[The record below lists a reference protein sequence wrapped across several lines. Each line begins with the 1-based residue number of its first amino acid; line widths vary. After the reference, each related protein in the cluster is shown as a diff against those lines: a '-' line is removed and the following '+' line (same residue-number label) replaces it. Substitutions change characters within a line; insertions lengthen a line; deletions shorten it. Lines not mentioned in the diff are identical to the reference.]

1 MPDKFALGTRDI
13 LDILQPKLAAKEKLT
28 AKEKLAKDACLADI
42 AEAIDAI
49 KAPPPRMLRERQLAK
64 VASKLDGA
72 VAAINSLPLEWRFG
86 SSNLIGELDRAR
98 QAFRK
103 LAERSKRKKAGRNA
117 TVAYRQKLEAA
128 HQGFVLMIRWAK
140 HAPTLTGDDYSN
152 VVATLFEIATGK
164 QPGDVMTACRQI
176 INDMKKRG
184 YDARKFQQLR
194 RFMSGTGTS
203 L

>member
-1 MPDKFALGTRDI
+1 MPDKFALGTGDI
-13 LDILQPKLAAKEKLT
+13 LGILQPKLAAEEKLE

-49 KAPPPRMLRERQLAK
+49 KASPRMLRERQLAK
-64 VASKLDGA
+64 VASKLGAA
-72 VAAINSLPLEWRFG
+72 VAAINSLPSEWRFG
-86 SSNLIGELDRAR
+86 SNNLIRELDDVS
-98 QAFRK
+98 QAFWRI
-103 LAERSKRKKAGRNA
+103 AERSKCRKVGRNA

-176 INDMKKRG
+176 FDEMTKLG
-184 YDARKFQQLR
+184 YDAKKFPQLR
-194 RFMSGTGTS
+194 RFMARHGTS

>member
-1 MPDKFALGTRDI
+1 MAFSNRSSAE
-13 LDILQPKLAAKEKLT
+13 EKLT

-64 VASKLDGA
+64 VASKLGAA

-86 SSNLIGELDRAR
+86 SNNLIRELDRAS

-103 LAERSKRKKAGRNA
+103 LAERSKRKKVGRNA

-164 QPGDVMTACRQI
+164 QPGDVTKACRQI
-176 INDMKKRG
+176 INDMKKLG

-194 RFMSGTGTS
+194 RFMARTGTS

>member
-1 MPDKFALGTRDI
+1 MPDKIALDTKDI
-13 LDILQPKLAAKEKLT
+13 FDILQPKFT
-28 AKEKLAKDACLADI
+28 AKEKLAKEACLADI

-49 KAPPPRMLRERQLAK
+49 KASPRIPRGRQLEK
-64 VASKLDGA
+64 VAGKLKAA
-72 VAAINSLPLEWRFG
+72 VAAINGLPLEWRFG
-86 SSNLIGELDRAR
+86 SNNLICELDRVN

-103 LAERSKRKKAGRNA
+103 LAEMSKRKKVGRNA

-140 HAPTLTGDDYSN
+140 HAPTLTGDDYSS

-164 QPGDVMTACRQI
+164 QPGDVTKACRQI
-176 INDMKKRG
+176 INEMKKLG
-184 YDARKFQQLR
+184 YDARKLQQLR
-194 RFMSGTGTS
+194 RFIARTGTS